1 MSKPLEL
8 AGSEIAT
15 SFVSHSRAQCFS
27 ADLDLQLYRLC
38 QAWWPRLSY
47 PINCH
52 PFAFALIVGALN
64 AKIEINHCSIRN
76 IFQHVKG
83 HVFLSGQK
91 VILCAILNFAVAI
104 FWHTVRNRKPRC

>member
-83 HVFLSGQK
+83 HVFFKWSKSHFVCHLEFRGRN
-91 VILCAILNFAVAI
+91 ILA
-104 FWHTVRNRKPRC
+104 HSSK